1 MYVDLGRK
9 VQADLAVVLSS
20 IYCRKLLA
28 ILSVSGDLSISKLIF
43 LAYFIKRRGVNPHS
57 LFDGKQ
63 SRHMVAKMALE
74 ASGSIDALQKDLRY
88 IVLSLEILRDADLIH
103 IENHGV
109 CVLNDAG
116 CDYSGDIDLFS
127 KKVITASQELEDS
140 IFIKE
145 VIKNV

>member
-1 MYVDLGRK
+1 MYIDLSRK
-9 VQADLAVVLSS
+9 VQADLAVVLGS

-28 ILSVSGDLSISKLIF
+28 ILSVSGELSISKLIF

-74 ASGSIDALQKDLRY
+74 ASGSIDAMRKDLRY
-88 IVLSLEILRDADLIH
+88 IVLSLEILRDANLVR
-103 IENHGV
+103 IEGNRASTLDEEGR
-109 CVLNDAG
+109 
-116 CDYSGDIDLFS
+116 DYSGDIDLFS
-127 KKVITASQELEDS
+127 KKVIEASKEIEDS